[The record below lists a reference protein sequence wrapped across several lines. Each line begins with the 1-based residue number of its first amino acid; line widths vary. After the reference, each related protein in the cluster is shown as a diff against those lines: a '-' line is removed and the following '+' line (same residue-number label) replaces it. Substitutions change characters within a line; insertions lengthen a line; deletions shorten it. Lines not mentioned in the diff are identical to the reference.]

1 MAPTLSLSTMGCG
14 ASTPTADTSKAQAE
28 EVQAQAPEAK
38 AAPQAAETAEAEA
51 QAAPQADPQ
60 AAAAPEGKI
69 DWAVLNAKLP
79 YQKTEEQKKLRMQ
92 MFNEIDLNHSNKLS
106 LGEVSAAM
114 EKILEEAGQV
124 MKVPDVIRMAF
135 NVAKVAAQNAGMKGS
150 EDYVEK
156 REFRL
161 LLKYTREYFELY
173 QLFSQMG
180 EKAGDKRVNLEEFK
194 TAVPLL
200 KEWGVDIEDP
210 EETFKA
216 IDKDKGGQILFDEFA
231 NWAMKENLDSPD
243 DDEPEAETAPTDSAT
258 VPTAPA
264 EPSAEAEPAEPLAA
278 ENAEPAEAPA
288 A

>member
-1 MAPTLSLSTMGCG
+1 
-14 ASTPTADTSKAQAE
+14 
-28 EVQAQAPEAK
+28 
-38 AAPQAAETAEAEA
+38 
-51 QAAPQADPQ
+51 
-60 AAAAPEGKI
+60 
-69 DWAVLNAKLP
+69 
-79 YQKTEEQKKLRMQ
+79 
-92 MFNEIDLNHSNKLS
+92 
-106 LGEVSAAM
+106 M
-114 EKILEEAGQV
+114 ERVFFI
-124 MKVPDVIRMAF
+124 
-135 NVAKVAAQNAGMKGS
+135 
-150 EDYVEK
+150 DYVEK